1 MGKNYRKT
9 LILSVAVFMAGC
21 ATASKTYAPDGREAF
36 TVDCSGAALNWG
48 YCQKK
53 AGELCAASG
62 YDVLDRSSDQNASF
76 GGGGGVFGGGVANSR
91 SMLIACR

>member
-1 MGKNYRKT
+1 MRRHHGKF
-9 LILSVAVFMAGC
+9 LILGAALFMAGC

-53 AGELCAASG
+53 AGELCGARG
-62 YDVLDRSSDQNASF
+62 YDVLDRSSDQNATF
-76 GGGGGVFGGGVANSR
+76 GGGGGMFGGGVAHSR